1 MKTNRFISL
10 LLCVVMI
17 MSLFTGLAGSASADD
32 VIVHEVQSGE
42 IMLKICEKHG
52 LNYYACKNAI
62 MQLNGFTSEAQLGK
76 LSVGQKIKLPASD
89 ALAGSVSTTSAVV
102 TSTTIGGTTMTTTTS
117 YVGTTAT
124 GGNIAYYLTA
134 YTVQAGDT
142 LAGICNKLGS
152 NYYYYSPVILGI
164 NSLTNANYIRPG
176 QVLLIPTST
185 PGGAGYAVVA
195 HQVQPGETTTSICNR
210 YGVSYQAMRQL
221 VNGLNRRDNMDKI
234 YAGQTVYVPTTN
246 AGAVATTV
254 VSTGTTT
261 TTTGTTAAAS
271 SGYTI
276 TFVSGGAFASVNG
289 QDYVT
294 SAPAGS
300 EVSVWS
306 TTKAGYVVK
315 SMDVVRL
322 DTGAPV
328 PTDYNYFTMPNSN
341 IAVDVAYEKGLSITK
356 AKAQGGSFETLVGGF
371 LSDAAFQGDLV
382 TVLAYPNQFYSVT
395 KVSYQKAD
403 GTVSPVDVKQ
413 DSSGNYSFTMPSYPV
428 KLSVSF
434 APTQYHSLSYSS
446 IIGQGKVGFYIGDTQ
461 VTKAEQGQTV
471 AIKFTPDANWAFN
484 ASDFENSLD
493 AHISNRAS
501 MGSFKKVDENTY
513 SFVMGTQ
520 DINVSGVQFINRNTY
535 TVTGSVWADMTGAT
549 NGYVTFNVVDQATGN
564 ITYGSTQA
572 KFGDTV
578 QVIYNPGANH
588 LPDTQYAKDNSK
600 GAGNALLSWT
610 SDSTFTMPDS
620 NATVNARFVTN
631 GETFYPTGVGV
642 TVVPWAG
649 GTVKC
654 ISDGAIVSAAAPG
667 KVVTVK
673 IEPKVNYDLSV
684 AKIAGGVKTYAV
696 TLNGKLVG
704 EAPAA
709 SSFTQVDPTDPYT
722 YTFVK
727 SAGYDTISV
736 AFASA
741 YDGVNATFTQ
751 VTEGGDPVVQ
761 SIKGFSING
770 NAVAGDV
777 QVVSG
782 DTLSFTVE
790 VLEGYEILRVRK
802 FIWDKSTSA
811 EIAGTTAYIPGGTD
825 NSFSYT
831 VTKDD
836 ISVAKSVPS
845 DNGQIVFEITCRK
858 NPENYYTV
866 KYTRPVIDGATPV
879 FEGGTTPVTYTLSA
893 SPVFGAW
900 TATTPAAADIAGIS
914 WNLVAENDVM
924 VKFDLKAKNAKV
936 TDPVTGQTK
945 YYAFDKLLIN
955 GEEWADIDTSST
967 PGHII
972 ANFVLPMDAPDGIV
986 TTEVVFKQFKTEDA
1000 KPITLTPTYTITTVA
1015 AVAKTIQS
1023 GVYDYT
1029 MQVPNDSD
1037 TVDLTTTTTPT
1048 PTTSTVTYLLN
1059 GSVPTDPT
1067 KAQLLTGLNTLQIK
1081 LSNPDP
1087 AYKDTTYTFTINY
1100 GMDPTVLDKLTVWGK
1115 EVSPNVSLHPSE
1127 LPIYEVLLDMNDT
1140 TPPTPYK
1147 VELAVPTTPIEH
1159 EFVRATW
1166 ELNGSLIYIDQT
1178 AKTQEV
1184 GNKSGINPEANVL
1197 KVGANTLKITV
1208 ESKVKSTGLALAPTT
1223 YVVNINF
1230 RPKMSALTN
1239 LTITGV
1245 NADGSIYKDGQTQYE
1260 VTATKNPFKLTVI
1273 TAVTGQKFDYKINDQ
1288 DWVNGNSSGTIS
1300 TDLWWDNTL
1309 PGTSNTLLIRT
1320 KADGCEE
1327 TIYTISAK
1335 PDFITPAALEIYMK
1349 DNATGGTMIPF
1360 SYNTAYYNT
1369 ICSVAEFAI
1378 EVPATTTR
1386 VKVDINGTEQYP
1398 FKDGSTTHTVK
1409 VDIGEKVTHWNVG
1422 SNTVTITV
1430 RDENDKDTVYTV
1442 YVNYQA
1448 TPITF
1453 KTVTLSRNGG
1463 TAQNWPSTYMNVSK
1477 AAADKDT
1484 YAATTDVAGATVT
1497 YELDGATATF
1507 PIDWSTQ
1514 TVGTHYVDITVS
1526 QTGYTSNTYHIQVN
1540 VTE

>member
-89 ALAGSVSTTSAVV
+89 ALAGSVSTASAVV

-631 GETFYPTGVGV
+631 GETFYPTGIGV

-709 SSFTQVDPTDPYT
+709 SSFTQVDPNDPYT

-836 ISVAKSVPS
+836 ISVAKSVTS

-858 NPENYYTV
+858 NPDNYYVV
-866 KYTRPVIDGATPV
+866 KYTRPVVDGATPV
-879 FEGGTTPVTYTLSA
+879 FEGTTNPVVYTLSA
-893 SPVFGAW
+893 TKISDASVIS
-900 TATTPAAADIAGIS
+900 AAASTDIAGIS
-914 WNLVAENDVM
+914 GNLVAENDVM
-924 VKFDLKAKNAKV
+924 VNFVIDMKNSTI
-936 TDPVTGQTK
+936 TDPMTGQTQ
-945 YYAFDKLLIN
+945 YYVFDKLLVN

-967 PGHII
+967 PGKAI
-972 ANFVLPMDAPDGIV
+972 ASFILPVDAPDGIV
-986 TTEVVFKQFKTEDA
+986 TTEVVLKQFKTVDA
-1000 KPITLTPTYTITTVA
+1000 KPIKLKAPFKIGSATVPL
-1015 AVAKTIQS
+1015 QD
-1023 GVYDYT
+1023 GVYDYYNVL
-1029 MQVPNDSD
+1029 VPEDEVNLTATTDPAGA
-1037 TVDLTTTTTPT
+1037 TVTFLVNGAVPEDLTK
-1048 PTTSTVTYLLN
+1048 V
-1059 GSVPTDPT
+1059 
-1067 KAQLLTGLNTLQIK
+1067 KLLTGQNTIVVK
-1081 LSNPDP
+1081 LSNADPD
-1087 AYKDTTYTFTINY
+1087 YKDTTYTITVNH
-1100 GMDPTVLDKLTVWGK
+1100 GSNPTTLDKLTVWGK
-1115 EVSPNVSLHPSE
+1115 DVSPNVGLHPSE
-1127 LPIYEVLLDMNDT
+1127 LPIYEVLLDANDT
-1140 TPPTPYK
+1140 TLTPYD
-1147 VELAVPTTPIEH
+1147 VALTVPDT
-1159 EFVRATW
+1159 FVKATW
-1166 ELNGSLIYIDQT
+1166 ELNGSLIYIDDT
-1178 AKTQEV
+1178 AATKAI
-1184 GNKSGINPEANVL
+1184 GNGGTPLNVL
-1197 KVGANTLKITV
+1197 NAGANTLKITV
-1208 ESKVKSTGLALAPTT
+1208 EAKDSAGLALAPTT

-1230 RPKMSALTN
+1230 RPKMSALA
-1239 LTITGV
+1239 LLKITGV
-1245 NADGSIYKDGQTQYE
+1245 NSGNNIYKAGQTQYE
-1260 VTATKNPFKLTVI
+1260 VTATENPFDLTVD
-1273 TAVTGQKFDYKINDQ
+1273 TVGGQPFDYKINDH
-1288 DWVNGNSSGTIS
+1288 DWVIGNAAGTPI
-1300 TDLWWDNTL
+1300 TKLWWDNTL
-1309 PGTSNTLLIRT
+1309 PGTSNSLLIRT
-1320 KADGCEE
+1320 TEAGCEE

-1335 PDFITPAALEIYMK
+1335 PDFITPAALEIYLK
-1349 DNATGGTMIPF
+1349 DKATGGTMIPF
-1360 SYNTAYYNT
+1360 SYNSAYYNT
-1369 ICSVAEFAI
+1369 INSVAEFEI
-1378 EVPATTTR
+1378 EVPATSTR

-1398 FKDGSTTHTVK
+1398 FKDGLMTHTVK

-1448 TPITF
+1448 TPIPF

-1463 TAQNWPSTYMNVSK
+1463 AAQNWPSTYMNVSK

-1507 PIDWSTQ
+1507 PIDWGTQ

-1526 QTGYTSNTYHIQVN
+1526 NPTYTTGYTSNTYHIQVN

>member
-254 VSTGTTT
+254 VSTGTTAT

-620 NATVNARFVTN
+620 NVTVNARFVTN
-631 GETFYPTGVGV
+631 GETFYPTGIGV

-709 SSFTQVDPTDPYT
+709 SSFTQVDPNDPYT

-858 NPENYYTV
+858 NPENYYVV
-866 KYTRPVIDGATPV
+866 KYTRPVVDGATPV
-879 FEGGTTPVTYTLSA
+879 FKGTPDPVYYEIRAEKISDA
-893 SPVFGAW
+893 SVIRDYDAI
-900 TATTPAAADIAGIS
+900 DIAGIS
-914 WNLVAENDVM
+914 GNLVAENDVRIH
-924 VKFDLKAKNAKV
+924 FRIDTSDNYTI
-936 TDPVTGQTK
+936 TDPMTGQTQ
-945 YYAFDKLLIN
+945 YYTFDKLLIN
-955 GEEWADIDTSST
+955 GEEWADIDTSSV
-967 PGHII
+967 PGYAV
-972 ANFVLPMDAPDGIV
+972 ANFILPMDAPDGIV
-986 TTEVVFKQFKTEDA
+986 TTEVVLKQFKTVDA
-1000 KPITLTPTYTITTVA
+1000 LPIELTAFKIGSGVFTLST
-1015 AVAKTIQS
+1015 
-1023 GVYDYT
+1023 GVYDYFNIL
-1029 MQVPNDSD
+1029 VPEDV
-1037 TVDLTTTTTPT
+1037 VDLATATTFTPA
-1048 PTTSTVTYLLN
+1048 TSAVSYLVN
-1059 GSVPTDPT
+1059 GAVPEDPT
-1067 KAQLLTGLNTLQIK
+1067 KVSLLTGQNTIVVK

-1087 AYKDTTYTFTINY
+1087 AYKNTTYTFTVNH
-1100 GMDPTVLDKLTVWGK
+1100 GSNPTMLDKLTVWGK

-1140 TPPTPYK
+1140 TPPTPYD
-1147 VELAVPTTPIEH
+1147 VALTVPTGYT
-1159 EFVRATW
+1159 FVQATW
-1166 ELNGSLIYIDQT
+1166 ELNGSLIHNSVAGPTQIVGDGT
-1178 AKTQEV
+1178 A
-1184 GNKSGINPEANVL
+1184 GINPPLNVL
-1197 KVGANTLKITV
+1197 NAGANTLKITV
-1208 ESKVKSTGLALAPTT
+1208 EAKDSAGLALAPTT

-1230 RPKMSALTN
+1230 RPKASALA
-1239 LTITGV
+1239 LLKITGV
-1245 NADGSIYKDGQTQYE
+1245 NSGNNIYKAGQTQYE
-1260 VTATKNPFKLTVI
+1260 VTATENPFDLTVD
-1273 TAVTGQKFDYKINDQ
+1273 TAGGQTFDYKINDH
-1288 DWVNGNSSGTIS
+1288 DWVTGNASGTPI
-1300 TDLWWDNTL
+1300 TKLWWDNTL
-1309 PGTSNTLLIRT
+1309 PGTSNSLLIRT
-1320 KADGCEE
+1320 TEAGCEE

-1335 PDFITPAALEIYMK
+1335 PDFITPAALEIYLK

-1369 ICSVAEFAI
+1369 ICSVAEFEI
-1378 EVPATTTR
+1378 EVPATSTK
-1386 VKVDINGTEQYP
+1386 VKVDVNGTEQYP

-1430 RDENDKDTVYTV
+1430 RDVNDKDTVYTV

-1463 TAQNWPSTYMNVSK
+1463 TAQNWPATYMNVSK

-1526 QTGYTSNTYHIQVN
+1526 KTGYTSNTYHIQVN

>member
-234 YAGQTVYVPTTN
+234 YTGQTVYVPTTN

-254 VSTGTTT
+254 VSTGTTAT

-271 SGYTI
+271 SGYNI

-289 QDYVT
+289 KDYVT

-341 IAVDVAYEKGLSITK
+341 IAVDVTYERGLSITK

-382 TVLAYPNQFYSVT
+382 TILAYPNQFYSVT

-520 DINVSGVQFINRNTY
+520 DINVSGVQFINRSTY
-535 TVTGSVWADMTGAT
+535 TVSASVWADMTGAT
-549 NGYVTFNVVDQATGN
+549 NGYVTFIVVDQATGN
-564 ITYGSTQA
+564 ISYGSTQA

-642 TVVPWAG
+642 NVVPWAG

-654 ISDGAIVSAAAPG
+654 ISDGAIISAAAPG

-709 SSFTQVDPTDPYT
+709 SSFTQVSPTDPYT

-727 SAGYDTISV
+727 SAGYDTINV

-836 ISVAKSVPS
+836 ISVAKSVTS

-858 NPENYYTV
+858 NPDNYYVV
-866 KYTRPVIDGATPV
+866 KYTRPVVDGVTPV
-879 FEGGTTPVTYTLSA
+879 FESTS
-893 SPVFGAW
+893 SPVYYEIGAEKISDASVIRAYAP
-900 TATTPAAADIAGIS
+900 TDIAGIS
-914 WNLVAENDVM
+914 GNLVAENDVRIY
-924 VKFDLKAKNAKV
+924 FSIDTSDNYII
-936 TDPVTGQTK
+936 TDPMTGQTQ
-945 YYAFDKLLIN
+945 YYTFDKLLIN
-955 GEEWADIDTSST
+955 GEEWADIDTSSA
-967 PGHII
+967 PGYAI

-986 TTEVVFKQFKTEDA
+986 TTEVVLKQFKTVDA
-1000 KPITLTPTYTITTVA
+1000 LPIELTAFTIGSGVFTLSA
-1015 AVAKTIQS
+1015 
-1023 GVYDYT
+1023 GVYDYFNIL
-1029 MQVPNDSD
+1029 VPED
-1037 TVDLTTTTTPT
+1037 VEDLATATTFNPA
-1048 PTTSTVTYLLN
+1048 TSAVSYLVN
-1059 GSVPTDPT
+1059 GAVPEDPT
-1067 KAQLLTGLNTLQIK
+1067 QVKLLTGQNTIVVK

-1087 AYKDTTYTFTINY
+1087 AYKDTTYTFTVNH
-1100 GMDPTVLDKLTVWGK
+1100 GNNPTTLDKLTVWGK
-1115 EVSPNVSLHPSE
+1115 EVSPNVSQHPSE
-1127 LPIYEVLLDMNDT
+1127 LPIYEVLLDMNDP
-1140 TPPTPYK
+1140 TPPTPYD
-1147 VELAVPTTPIEH
+1147 VVLTVPTTDT
-1159 EFVRATW
+1159 FVKATW
-1166 ELNGSLIYIDQT
+1166 ELNGSLIYTDAAAATQKVGD
-1178 AKTQEV
+1178 KT
-1184 GNKSGINPEANVL
+1184 SGINPALNVL
-1197 KVGANTLKITV
+1197 NAGANTLKITV
-1208 ESKVKSTGLALAPTT
+1208 EAEDSAGLALAPTT

-1230 RPKMSALTN
+1230 RPKMSALGL

-1245 NADGSIYKDGQTQYE
+1245 NSGNNIYKAGQTQYE
-1260 VTATKNPFKLTVI
+1260 VTATENPFDLTVD
-1273 TAVTGQKFDYKINDQ
+1273 THGGQPFDYKINGH
-1288 DWVNGNSSGTIS
+1288 DWVTGNAAGVPITK
-1300 TDLWWDNTL
+1300 LWWDNTL
-1309 PGTSNTLLIRT
+1309 PDTSNTLLIRT
-1320 KADGCEE
+1320 QEGGCEE

-1335 PDFITPAALEIYMK
+1335 PDFITPAALEIYLK
-1349 DNATGGTMIPF
+1349 DKATGGTMIPF
-1360 SYNTAYYNT
+1360 SYNSAYYNT
-1369 ICSVAEFAI
+1369 INSVAEFEI

-1398 FKDGSTTHTVK
+1398 FKDGLMTHTVK

-1448 TPITF
+1448 TPIPF

-1484 YAATTDVAGATVT
+1484 YAATTDVAGATIT
-1497 YELDGATATF
+1497 YELDGVTATF
-1507 PIDWSTQ
+1507 PIDWGTQ

-1526 QTGYTSNTYHIQVN
+1526 NPTYTTGYTSNTYHIQVN

>member
-246 AGAVATTV
+246 AGAAATTN

-261 TTTGTTAAAS
+261 TTTGGTTAAAS

-371 LSDAAFQGDLV
+371 LSDAAFQGDMV

-520 DINVSGVQFINRNTY
+520 DINVSGVQFINRSTY

-564 ITYGSTQA
+564 ISYGSTQA

-631 GETFYPTGVGV
+631 GETFYPTGIGV

-654 ISDGAIVSAAAPG
+654 ISDGAMVSAAAPG

-709 SSFTQVDPTDPYT
+709 SSFTQVSPTDPYT

-727 SAGYDTISV
+727 SAGYDTINV

-802 FIWDKSTSA
+802 FIWNKSTSA
-811 EIAGTTAYIPGGTD
+811 EIAGTTAFIPGGTD

-836 ISVAKSVPS
+836 ISVAKSVTS

-858 NPENYYTV
+858 NPENYYVV
-866 KYTRPVIDGATPV
+866 KYTRPVVDGATPV
-879 FEGGTTPVTYTLSA
+879 FEGTTNPVVYTLSA
-893 SPVFGAW
+893 TKISDASVIS
-900 TATTPAAADIAGIS
+900 AAASTDIAGIS
-914 WNLVAENDVM
+914 GNLVAENDVM
-924 VKFDLKAKNAKV
+924 VNFVIDMKNSTI
-936 TDPVTGQTK
+936 TDPMTGQTQ
-945 YYAFDKLLIN
+945 YYTFDKLLVN

-967 PGHII
+967 PGKAI
-972 ANFVLPMDAPDGIV
+972 ASFILPVDAPDGIV
-986 TTEVVFKQFKTEDA
+986 TTEVVLKQFKTVDA
-1000 KPITLTPTYTITTVA
+1000 KPIKLKAPFKIGSATVPL
-1015 AVAKTIQS
+1015 QD
-1023 GVYDYT
+1023 GVYDYYNVL
-1029 MQVPNDSD
+1029 VPEDEVNLTATTDPAGA
-1037 TVDLTTTTTPT
+1037 TVTFLVNGAVPEDLTK
-1048 PTTSTVTYLLN
+1048 V
-1059 GSVPTDPT
+1059 
-1067 KAQLLTGLNTLQIK
+1067 KLLTGQNTIVVK
-1081 LSNPDP
+1081 LSNADPD
-1087 AYKDTTYTFTINY
+1087 YKDTTYTITVNH
-1100 GMDPTVLDKLTVWGK
+1100 GSNPTVLDKLTVWGK

-1127 LPIYEVLLDMNDT
+1127 LPIYEVLLDMNDMT

-1147 VELAVPTTPIEH
+1147 VELAVPDSTAPVEH
-1159 EFVRATW
+1159 EFVKATW
-1166 ELNGSLIYIDQT
+1166 ELNGKLIYIDQN
-1178 AKTQEV
+1178 ADKQEV
-1184 GNKSGINPEANVL
+1184 GNKSGTNPEANVL

-1230 RPKMSALTN
+1230 RPKASALAL

-1245 NADGSIYKDGQTQYE
+1245 NADGDIYKAGQTQYE
-1260 VTATKNPFKLTVI
+1260 VTATKNPFDLTVN
-1273 TAVTGQKFDYKINDQ
+1273 TAVTGQKFDYKINDH
-1288 DWVNGNSSGTIS
+1288 DWVKDQTSGTINNLS
-1300 TDLWWDNTL
+1300 WDNTL

-1320 KADGCEE
+1320 KADYCEE

-1335 PDFITPAALEIYMK
+1335 PDFITPAALEIYLK

-1369 ICSVAEFAI
+1369 INSVAEFEI
-1378 EVPATTTR
+1378 EIPTTASVKVAVNGVEMATT
-1386 VKVDINGTEQYP
+1386 GTP
-1398 FKDGSTTHTVK
+1398 PTITMK
-1409 VDIGEKVTHWNVG
+1409 VDIGQKVTHWNVG

-1430 RDENDKDTVYTV
+1430 RDVNDKDTVYTV

-1448 TPITF
+1448 TPIPF
-1453 KTVTLSRNGG
+1453 KTVTISRNGG

-1484 YAATTDVAGATVT
+1484 YAATTDVAGATIT

-1507 PIDWSTQ
+1507 PIDWGTQ

-1526 QTGYTSNTYHIQVN
+1526 KTGYTSNTYHIQVN